1 MIDYFIALA
10 RKNSE
15 VIRYGIVGGLNTI
28 FGLSL
33 FWLLE
38 SVLGIQYL
46 VANAVTW
53 ILSNALV
60 FFANKYIV
68 FKSNA
73 KDKTLVEM
81 LKFFVFR
88 TAAGLVEMELLY
100 VMVDVVGAP
109 VFLSKCAVTIIT
121 IILNYITSK
130 LLVFRVSA
138 NLKGNNL

>member
-10 RKNSE
+10 RKHSE

-28 FGLSL
+28 FGLTL

-53 ILSNALV
+53 IVCIVLV

-73 KDKTLVEM
+73 KEKTVVEM

-88 TAAGLVEMELLY
+88 IAAGLVEMELLY
-100 VMVDVVGAP
+100 IMVDMVSAP
-109 VFLSKCAVTIIT
+109 VFLSKCIVTIIT

-130 LLVFRVSA
+130 LIVFRVTA
-138 NLKGNNL
+138 NLRGNNL